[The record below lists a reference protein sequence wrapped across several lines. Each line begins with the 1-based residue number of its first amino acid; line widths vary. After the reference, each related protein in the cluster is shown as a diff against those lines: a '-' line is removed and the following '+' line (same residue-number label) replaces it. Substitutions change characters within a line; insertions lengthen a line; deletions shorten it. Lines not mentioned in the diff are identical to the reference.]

1 MYRSDILQ
9 ANKIKALRE
18 QAGIQQK
25 ELAAR
30 AEISQPFLCDLENN
44 RRGAKPE
51 TYQRIADALGVKVE
65 DLKEVS

>member
-1 MYRSDILQ
+1 M
-9 ANKIKALRE
+9 NKIRELRE
-18 QAGIQQK
+18 SVGMQQK

>member
-1 MYRSDILQ
+1 M
-9 ANKIKALRE
+9 NKIRELRE
-18 QAGIQQK
+18 SIGMQQK